1 MPWTDNAAA
10 SGKPGQKPT
19 REWGPWGA
27 VEPIEAPPPPS
38 GSLFAGLVRLWR
50 RLVQRAED

>member
-10 SGKPGQKPT
+10 RGKPGQKPT